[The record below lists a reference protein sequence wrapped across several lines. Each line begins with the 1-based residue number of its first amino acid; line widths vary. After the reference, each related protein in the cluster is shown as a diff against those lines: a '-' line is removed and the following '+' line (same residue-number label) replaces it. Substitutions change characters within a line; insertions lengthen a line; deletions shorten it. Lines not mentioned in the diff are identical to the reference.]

1 MKKSVKATLLSGLVF
16 PGIGHIVLRQYLRG
30 SILILFAL
38 TASSVIVNVA
48 LERALTVVD
57 RINSGEIPI
66 DSETITELVSNSAS
80 GTDSLIV
87 NISLIVLGTCW
98 LVGIV
103 DSYRIGIK
111 QDK

>member
-1 MKKSVKATLLSGLVF
+1 MKKSTKATLLSGLVF
-16 PGIGHIVLRQYLRG
+16 PGIGHIVLKQYLRG

-38 TASSVIVNVA
+38 IASSVIVNVA
-48 LERALTVVD
+48 LKRALTVVD

-66 DSETITELVSNSAS
+66 DSETITELISNSAS

-87 NISLIVLGTCW
+87 NVSLTVLGTCW

>member
-1 MKKSVKATLLSGLVF
+1 MKKSAKATLLSGLVF
-16 PGIGHIVLRQYLRG
+16 PGIGHIVLKQYLRG

-38 TASSVIVNVA
+38 IATSVIINVA
-48 LERALTVVD
+48 LKRALTVVD

-80 GTDSLIV
+80 GTDSLVV
-87 NISLIVLGTCW
+87 NISLIVFGTCW

-103 DSYRIGIK
+103 DSYRIGIT